1 MITKT
6 EKKDVFNREDDKNSK
21 KTIFNSPVKKRFT
34 SETHDNDKRT
44 KENKKY
50 SKNTTTDN
58 IKEGSHNETY
68 EKVYHDDDEA
78 ETDDINSNIKV
89 K

>member
-1 MITKT
+1 MSLTQ
-6 EKKDVFNREDDKNSK
+6 KKDVFNREDASIQKKSNSDV
-21 KTIFNSPVKKRFT
+21 PVKKRFT
-34 SETHDNDKRT
+34 IETQDPNKRT

-50 SKNTTTDN
+50 VKNTTTDN

-78 ETDDINSNIKV
+78 ETDDINSNIKT